1 MIREQLAGDRY
12 RIERTLGAG
21 GMGAVYQVLDE
32 STGQRLALKRLH
44 AAGSTKHAELF
55 EREYQTLA
63 SLHHPRIVRVF
74 EYGVDEAG
82 PFYTMELLEG
92 SDLSE
97 RAPMAWREVC
107 ACLRD
112 AASILGLLHA
122 RRLVHRD
129 LSPRNLWLTPDARLK
144 LLDFGA
150 LAPFGPAREIVG
162 TPAFVAPEAL
172 AGRALDQ
179 RTDLFALGALGYW
192 LLTSTH
198 AYRASR
204 LDELRTLWKKPPAAA
219 SRLAKLVRADGDS
232 IPVELDRLLERLL
245 RLEADERPASTAEVV
260 DQLNAIADLTPEAE
274 DVVVQGYLESSAFVG
289 RERERDGFAALLIE
303 AQSGKPQALVIE
315 GPEGIGRTRLLGE
328 LAMDA
333 RIRGAAVISV
343 SAIAG
348 SRPYDV
354 AIGLSRELVKALPGE
369 APEAAKAQ
377 AAVLGALS
385 PALRSLLGQ
394 APPQPSAGNA
404 SAERVRKQAALSGWF
419 LALAKRRALVVMVDD
434 LHEAD
439 EESQAFLA
447 ALARAGLGHR
457 LMLVAAVCTD
467 TRPAH
472 ADTLKAYLSSART
485 QTLASLAPSETRELL
500 RSVFGE
506 VPYLER
512 LAVRLHQLSSGS
524 PRGTLMLAR
533 QLVRVGAARYAE
545 GAWNLPTEVPT
556 DLPATPLAAMI
567 AALENVPPLSR
578 RLAQLASVAE
588 HGVMPIGALGVLV
601 SEDSAAMEHALALL
615 VEQRLLHQSDAGVLI
630 PQRELREALRAEL
643 TAADRART
651 HRAIADLFAQDED
664 LISQARCGLHL
675 VHAAELARG
684 EATLLAVCRRIMSGE
699 HEPLR
704 AAAPMLSEAL
714 QLLRGAGREDI
725 ALIPL
730 LSTMAVAGYQVDRK
744 YATHYGEDALRALQ
758 RALHFHLAHRLR
770 PWLGAKLTLVLLLAA
785 SSLGLSLRGSPLGTF
800 ELISW
805 LVAVLGY
812 LMGPATLCLDA
823 PKLRRY
829 AAVFEPLLAL
839 GSDHGVALVHRF
851 CTGVAAT
858 TEDRSSEAHG
868 VQQRVIERLQHDKPV
883 SGMTEQNRRNLLG
896 AALYSDGIRRTWVCD
911 ARALAIAAKLDT
923 LGPMN
928 AMQADHLRA
937 LYHAQRGELTQAA
950 HYEQRVELDAIQRG
964 TAWQAELL
972 APRHQMRLASWTHDL
987 VTNKRAA
994 RTLAALVQEAPSF
1007 ASTERRARAADLVLR
1022 RRYQEALPLL
1032 ELDEPPPQDGTFVF
1046 MRWLL
1051 AIAYNGLGEHG
1062 KARALCLDELSKLTD
1077 QDRAFVI
1084 LNLPIEGELALANAH
1099 LGSEQAAAEQLDSLL
1114 TEHASKGAL
1123 VLGYLHRMR
1132 ARIALLARELDL
1144 AEQHIT
1150 AMESC
1155 YRPLRVPSLF
1165 VLCDELREALRCARD
1180 PNADTTVVERPGPDA
1195 HLLTCVELIMTG
1207 PQGDLAERS
1216 RAALQIALDAAD
1228 ADRGFVLDR
1237 HDGGRLVSLGT
1248 AVSEDVVAWAR
1259 ARLEAPDDAD
1269 EQTVAVPYDTTLSNP
1284 DLATFAGVEYRVT
1297 MLFPREDNDCRP
1309 VAALVL
1315 GSASGQLTTPPTA
1328 TLRLIGERITRSRT
1342 ADRTLT
1348 QSQES
1353 HEACASSPPPG
1364 VT

>member
-1 MIREQLAGDRY
+1 MKGEQLAGGRY

-44 AAGSTKHAELF
+44 PNCTTKHAELF

-63 SLHHPRIVRVF
+63 SLRHPRIVRVF

-82 PFYTMELLEG
+82 AFYTMELLEG
-92 SDLSE
+92 SDLSG

-129 LSPRNLWLTPDARLK
+129 LSSRNLWLTPDARLK

-204 LDELRTLWKKPPAAA
+204 LNELSTVWKKPPAAA

-232 IPVELDRLLERLL
+232 IPAPLDRLLERLL
-245 RLEADERPASTAEVV
+245 CLEQDERPASTAEVV
-260 DQLNAIADLTPEAE
+260 DQLNAIASLTPEAQ
-274 DVVVQGYLESSAFVG
+274 DVVEQGYLESGAFVG
-289 RERERDGFAALLIE
+289 RDRERDSFAALLTQ
-303 AQSGKPQALVIE
+303 AQQGKAQTMLVE
-315 GPEGIGRTRLLGE
+315 GPAGTGRTRLLRE

-333 RIRGAAVISV
+333 RIRGATVISV

-354 AIGLSRELVKALPGE
+354 AIGLCRELLTALRHE
-369 APEAAKAQ
+369 APEAAKPYAPI
-377 AAVLGALS
+377 LGALS
-385 PALRSLLGQ
+385 PELRSILGQ
-394 APPQPSAGNA
+394 APPPANLRNA
-404 SAERVRKQAALSGWF
+404 SSERVRKQAALSGWF
-419 LALAKRRALVVMVDD
+419 LALAARRALVLMVDD
-434 LHEAD
+434 LDQGD

-447 ALARAGLGHR
+447 ALSRADAGHQ
-457 LMLVAAVCTD
+457 LVLVASVCTD
-467 TRPAH
+467 ARPAQ
-472 ADTLKAYLSSART
+472 ASTLQAYFASSPT
-485 QTLASLAPSETRELL
+485 HQLAPLTANETRELL

-512 LAVRLHQLSSGS
+512 LSVRLHQLSNGS
-524 PRGTLMLAR
+524 PHGTLMLAR
-533 QLVRVGAARYAE
+533 ELVRIGAARYAE
-545 GAWNLPTEVPT
+545 GAWHLPTEVPT
-556 DLPATPLAAMI
+556 DLPATPLAAML
-567 AALENVPPLSR
+567 AALETLPPLAR
-578 RLAQLASVAE
+578 RLAQLASVSD
-588 HGVMPIGALGVLV
+588 HGAMPNSALAALV
-601 SEDSAAMEHALALL
+601 SDDEAAKERALALL
-615 VEQRLLHQSDAGVLI
+615 VEQRLLHRSGAGVQI

-643 TAADRART
+643 PLVDRARA
-651 HRAIADLFAQDED
+651 HRAMAELFEKDED
-664 LISQARCGLHL
+664 LISQTRCGLHL
-675 VHAAELARG
+675 VHASDLQRG

-699 HEPLR
+699 HEPLG
-704 AAAPMLSEAL
+704 AAAPMLSEAT
-714 QLLRGAGREDI
+714 QLLRAAGRQDV

-730 LSTMAVAGYQVDRK
+730 LSAMAVAGYQIDRA
-744 YATHYGEDALRALQ
+744 YAARYGDDALRALQ
-758 RALHFHLAHRLR
+758 RVLHFDVAHKLR
-770 PWLGAKLTLVLLLAA
+770 PWLGAKLTLVVLLGA
-785 SSLGLSLRGSPLGTF
+785 SSLALCLRRSPLGTF
-800 ELISW
+800 ELITW
-805 LVAVLGY
+805 QVAVLGY
-812 LMGPATLCLDA
+812 LMGPATLGLDA
-823 PKLRRY
+823 PTLRRY

-839 GSDHGVALVHRF
+839 GPDHGVALVQRF
-851 CTGVAAT
+851 CLGVAAT

-868 VQQRVIERLQHDKPV
+868 LQQRVIERLQDDKPV

-896 AALYSDGIRRTWVCD
+896 AALYSDGIRQTWVCD

-928 AMQADHLRA
+928 AMQANHLRA
-937 LYHAQRGELTQAA
+937 LYHAMRGELAQAA

-972 APRHQMRLASWTHDL
+972 GPRHQMRLASWTQD
-987 VTNKRAA
+987 VFTNKRAA
-994 RTLAALVQEAPSF
+994 RTLATLVQEIPSF
-1007 ASTERRARAADLVLR
+1007 AFTERRARAADLVLR

-1032 ELDEPPPQDGTFVF
+1032 EVDEPPPANGAFIF

-1051 AIAYNGLGEHG
+1051 AVAYNGCGEHE

-1084 LNLPIEGELALANAH
+1084 LNLPIEGELALAQAE
-1099 LGSEQAAAEQLDSLL
+1099 LGSVKEAAQQLDALL
-1114 TEHASKGAL
+1114 TAHASKGAL
-1123 VLGYLHRMR
+1123 ILGYLHRMR
-1132 ARIALLARELDL
+1132 ARVALLAHDLDV
-1144 AEQHIT
+1144 AEQHVT
-1150 AMESC
+1150 AMEHN

-1165 VLCDELREALRCARD
+1165 VLCDELSAALRRARD
-1180 PNADTTVVERPGPDA
+1180 PSADSAVIEPAGDDA
-1195 HLLTCVELIMTG
+1195 HLLTQVELIMTG
-1207 PQGDLAERS
+1207 AQGDLTERS
-1216 RAALQIALDAAD
+1216 RAALQIALDVAD
-1228 ADRGFVLDR
+1228 ADRGFLLHPR
-1237 HDGGRLVSLGT
+1237 EERPLVSLGS
-1248 AVSEDVVAWAR
+1248 APDEDVIAWAS
-1259 ARLEAPDDAD
+1259 ARLEALDVTD
-1269 EQTVAVPYDTTLSNP
+1269 EETVAEELDAAPSDAN
-1284 DLATFAGVEYRVT
+1284 LASFGGAQYRMILVFGSEEHAGRA
-1297 MLFPREDNDCRP
+1297 

-1315 GSASGQLTTPPTA
+1315 GSATGQLTAPPA
-1328 TLRLIGERITRSRT
+1328 AALRLIGERLTRTRT
-1342 ADRTLT
+1342 ASDRQASTHA
-1348 QSQES
+1348 S
-1353 HEACASSPPPG
+1353 HLH
-1364 VT
+1364 